1 MIHKV
6 SNLMEQV
13 WHFWV
18 ALAKFTGKLRK
29 TVVFLNCLIYKN
41 IWNEFFERVVDKMK
55 FVRAFLC
62 ETKFFFQ
69 ATWIPIKRGS
79 VKKYSKAKILQFC
92 LSSFEL
98 FWTQK
103 SPSPQTG
110 ADLGFSRGGA
120 DLGFS
125 WADLGFSRG
134 GRIFK
139 RICFFISRQN
149 WFSELSQSSKKTL
162 FWPKFLRRRQ
172 IFENR
177 PKKAFSG
184 TFSKILRK
192 KSRFFGARSPLKI
205 SIYWRQKRL

>member
-62 ETKFFFQ
+62 ETKLIFQ
-69 ATWIPIKRGS
+69 ATWIPIKTGS
-79 VKKYSKAKILQFC
+79 VKKLFQSQNFAIFFEQLRTFLNSKIP
-92 LSSFEL
+92 
-98 FWTQK
+98 
-103 SPSPQTG
+103 SPSNRGGSRIFSRGGGGSRIFSRGG

-125 WADLGFSRG
+125 RG
-134 GRIFK
+134 GGI
-139 RICFFISRQN
+139 
-149 WFSELSQSSKKTL
+149 
-162 FWPKFLRRRQ
+162 
-172 IFENR
+172 
-177 PKKAFSG
+177 
-184 TFSKILRK
+184 
-192 KSRFFGARSPLKI
+192 
-205 SIYWRQKRL
+205 